1 METNIFATAFYEF
14 IVAMAEQNRVRRR
27 LPSDAEFL
35 LDYMEGLPS
44 DDSDSDFDGYD
55 GLINDDDYLPVLPL
69 QENFENSSS
78 QNYFSTSN
86 TLIPTMHFPDTIV
99 SGLASCSSCIL
110 TTTTTT
116 ITTTYPVSLT
126 PTTSYTYPIPS
137 IPATAYSLSCSVTSH
152 NTPATTDII
161 YTLPSNN
168 TPTLTTSQTTV
179 SNSNTTLT
187 SNYVIMSSTEV

>member
-1 METNIFATAFYEF
+1 M
-14 IVAMAEQNRVRRR
+14 RRR

-44 DDSDSDFDGYD
+44 YDSDSDFDGYD

-116 ITTTYPVSLT
+116 YPVPLT

-137 IPATAYSLSCSVTSH
+137 IPATAYTTPYPVLSPPVTSH

-187 SNYVIMSSTEV
+187 SKYVIMSSTEV

>member
-1 METNIFATAFYEF
+1 
-14 IVAMAEQNRVRRR
+14 MAEQNRVRRR

-44 DDSDSDFDGYD
+44 DDSDSDFDSYD
-55 GLINDDDYLPVLPL
+55 GLISDDDYLPVLPL
-69 QENFENSSS
+69 QQNFENSSS

-116 ITTTYPVSLT
+116 YPVPLT
-126 PTTSYTYPIPS
+126 PTTSYTYP
-137 IPATAYSLSCSVTSH
+137 SLQLLILLPILFFHPLLQVTTLLLQQTSF
-152 NTPATTDII
+152 TLFLLII
-161 YTLPSNN
+161 LPLSLLVKVLLV
-168 TPTLTTSQTTV
+168 TLTLHLQV
-179 SNSNTTLT
+179 SLL
-187 SNYVIMSSTEV
+187 